1 MPSSRSRAARA
12 TAHPGD
18 DLKLISGIGPAAA
31 RRLESAGI
39 RTYKDIVASTPEEL
53 GAILAGVAGH
63 SAVRIAASDW
73 IGQARRLDVVA
84 AVPDRPELDPPPL
97 IRVSRLTSARP
108 RSSDRA
114 ATPDEPTTVGLE
126 LIPDPDAVR
135 APTLD
140 YSAAIVAR
148 RLDGDGEFPIAEVR
162 GVVHVGRGVSLAAA
176 GPPLPPGLY
185 RLVATVKAHATG
197 HATSEPPAWS
207 QAVLGGLLQVAAPP
221 TRAGR
226 GTDEPGAQARERLLA
241 DGAISES
248 EFAALEATAPL
259 NV

>member
-1 MPSSRSRAARA
+1 MPSSRSRAART

-31 RRLESAGI
+31 RRLENAGI
-39 RTYKDIVASTPEEL
+39 RTYKDILASTPEEL

-73 IGQARRLDVVA
+73 IGQARSLDVAA
-84 AVPDRPELDPPPL
+84 AVLDRPELDPPPL
-97 IRVSRLTSARP
+97 IRISRFTSARP

-114 ATPDEPTTVGLE
+114 ATPDEPTTVSLE
-126 LIPDPDAVR
+126 LIPDPDA
-135 APTLD
+135 AGASTLD
-140 YSAAIVAR
+140 YSAAVVAR

-162 GVVHVGRGVSLAAA
+162 GVLHVGRGVSLAAA

-185 RLVATVKAHATG
+185 RLVATVKAYATG
-197 HATSEPPAWS
+197 HATSDPPAWS
-207 QAVLGGLLQVAAPP
+207 QAVSGGLLEVAAPP

-226 GTDEPGAQARERLLA
+226 GTDERAAQAWERLLA

-248 EFAALEATAPL
+248 EFAALKATAPL

>member
-1 MPSSRSRAARA
+1 MPTSRSHAARA
-12 TAHPGD
+12 IAHPDD

-73 IGQARRLDVVA
+73 IGQARRLDVA
-84 AVPDRPELDPPPL
+84 GAVPDRPELDPPPL
-97 IRVSRLTSARP
+97 LRVSRFTSARA
-108 RSSDRA
+108 RSSERA
-114 ATPDEPTTVGLE
+114 ATPDEPTTVRLE
-126 LIPDPDAVR
+126 LNPDPDAVR
-135 APTLD
+135 TPTLD
-140 YSAAIVAR
+140 YSAAMVAR
-148 RLDGDGEFPIAEVR
+148 RLDGEGEFPIAEVR
-162 GVVHVGRGVSLAAA
+162 GIVHLGRSLSLAAA

-185 RLVATVKAHATG
+185 RLVATVKAYATG
-197 HATSEPPAWS
+197 HATSDPPLWS
-207 QAVLGGLLQVAAPP
+207 QPVLGGLVQVAAPP
-221 TRAGR
+221 RRAGR
-226 GTDEPGAQARERLLA
+226 GTDEPEAQARERLLA

-248 EFAALEATAPL
+248 EFAALQATTPL

>member
-31 RRLESAGI
+31 RRLERAGI
-39 RTYKDIVASTPEEL
+39 RTYRDIVASTPEEL

-73 IGQARRLDVVA
+73 IGQARRLQLAA
-84 AVPDRPELDPPPL
+84 AVPDRPKLDSPPL
-97 IRVSRLTSARP
+97 LRVSRFTSARP

-114 ATPDEPTTVGLE
+114 ATPDEPTIVGLE
-126 LIPDPDAVR
+126 LIPDPAAAR

-148 RLDGDGEFPIAEVR
+148 RLDGDGEFAIAEVR
-162 GVVHVGRGVSLAAA
+162 GVVHVGRSLSLAAA
-176 GPPLPPGLY
+176 GPSLPPGLY
-185 RLVATVKAHATG
+185 RLVATVKADPTG
-197 HATSEPPAWS
+197 HAPGDPPLWS
-207 QAVLGGLLQVAAPP
+207 QAVSGGLLQV
-221 TRAGR
+221 GK
-226 GTDEPGAQARERLLA
+226 PGAPDRASERLLA
-241 DGAISES
+241 EGAITES
-248 EFAALEATAPL
+248 EFAALHATAPL
-259 NV
+259 IV

>member
-1 MPSSRSRAARA
+1 MPSSRSRAARP

-31 RRLESAGI
+31 RRLEGAGI

-73 IGQARRLDVVA
+73 IGQARRLDVAA
-84 AVPDRPELDPPPL
+84 AVPERPELDPPPL
-97 IRVSRLTSARP
+97 LRVSRFTSARA
-108 RSSDRA
+108 RSSERA
-114 ATPDEPTTVGLE
+114 ATPDEPTTVSLE
-126 LIPDPDAVR
+126 LHPDPDAVR
-135 APTLD
+135 TPTLD

-148 RLDGDGEFPIAEVR
+148 RLDGEGEFPIAEVR

-185 RLVATVKAHATG
+185 RLVATVTAYATG
-197 HATSEPPAWS
+197 HATSDPPAWS
-207 QAVLGGLLQVAAPP
+207 QAFSGGLLQVAAPP
-221 TRAGR
+221 TGAGR
-226 GTDEPGAQARERLLA
+226 RTDEPGARAPERLLA

-248 EFAALEATAPL
+248 EFASLQATAPL